1 MFSHSGGAR
10 RNLPA
15 CICNTKPGDSLS
27 CTSPQIINFFVMTKT
42 LGALT
47 RQRAVAKL
55 LQADLTIDEMLGVG
69 LICFTEREAF

>member
-1 MFSHSGGAR
+1 
-10 RNLPA
+10 
-15 CICNTKPGDSLS
+15 
-27 CTSPQIINFFVMTKT
+27 MTKT